1 MANAIYEGDIVEVVN
16 RAVNVKGEG
25 VRLEYMVNGRQRV
38 LKPGKNHIPQMHVEF
53 AKTQNA
59 VMGTEDPLQPASYE
73 SYIACEALGDDLSVI
88 VLPEKANRK
97 KERLDRSLIPA
108 PMILSADG
116 KTMVEGKF
124 AEVVNRRPARSAEV
138 ERPSVHDAG
147 GTVFS
152 GA

>member
-16 RAVNVKGEG
+16 RAVNAKGDG

-38 LKPGKNHIPQMHVEF
+38 LKPGKNYIPQMHVEF

-73 SYIACEALGDDLSVI
+73 SYIGCPALDDNCDVI
-88 VLPEKANRK
+88 VMPEKANRK

-108 PMILSADG
+108 PMVLSPDG
-116 KTMVEGKF
+116 KTMIEGKF
-124 AEVVNRRPARSAEV
+124 VEVVNRRPARSAEV
-138 ERPSVHDAG
+138 ERASVHDAG

-152 GA
+152 GS